1 MNTTNKSICAYP
13 WRAACIAPVGIV
25 KPCCYWLSRNGSL
38 TVENSNVSENPR
50 NSHEWTT
57 IKADMLTG
65 NPVKG
70 CERCYEMEAVGMTS
84 GRESSLH
91 YMTPT
96 DIESAPLEDLEV
108 AFSNLCNLACVG
120 CSDLH
125 STKWSTENIKAGRP
139 GMKLIDNKFDWS
151 SWDLSQLKT
160 LKILG
165 GEPFMECDRFCELLE
180 KIDLSQCEVI
190 VNTNGT
196 HLPNKRLR
204 VLLEQC
210 KQVRFLVSIDG
221 LGSVNDW
228 NRWPGKFSTAIE
240 TMHTYQSWWGEHENI
255 ILTSHTVVNIYN
267 IFTMSDFIE
276 YIKTTFPTWTMSF
289 MWVTNPEWQS
299 LRTLPMNAKKTLI
312 TDFSN
317 KTVEDLKTF
326 SKDSHDFYKVS
337 IGYLQLSTDT
347 KWESVVRQTR
357 KLATER
363 NLDIQ
368 AMLPEL
374 SKLL

>member
-1 MNTTNKSICAYP
+1 MNTTNKSICSYP

-25 KPCCYWLSRNGSL
+25 KPCCYWLSRNGNL
-38 TVENSNVSENPR
+38 TVENSNVSANPR

-57 IKADMLTG
+57 IKVDMLAG
-65 NPVKG
+65 KPIKG

-96 DIESAPLEDLEV
+96 DIASDKLEYIEL

-125 STKWSTENIKAGRP
+125 STKWSTENIKAGRS
-139 GMKLIDNKFDWS
+139 GMRLVDNKFDWS

-165 GEPFMECDRFCELLE
+165 GEPFMECDRFCDLLDKVNLSELEL
-180 KIDLSQCEVI
+180 I

-196 HLPNKRLR
+196 HLPNERLR
-204 VLLEQC
+204 VLIEQC
-210 KQVRFLVSIDG
+210 KQVKFIVSIDG
-221 LGSVNDW
+221 VADANNW
-228 NRWPGKFSTAIE
+228 NRWPGKFDTVID
-240 TMHTYQSWWGEHENI
+240 TMNLYRQWWGELDNI
-255 ILTSHTVVNIYN
+255 FLHTNTVVNIYN
-267 IFTMSDFIE
+267 IFTMSDFID
-276 YIKTTFPTWTMSF
+276 YMKTDFSEWAMSF
-289 MWVTNPEWQS
+289 TWVTVPDWQAI
-299 LRTLPMNAKKTLI
+299 RTLPEKAKIKLI
-312 TDFSN
+312 EEFDT
-317 KTVEDLKTF
+317 KTVGDLKTF
-326 SKDSHDFYKVS
+326 SKNSEDFFKIS
-337 IGYLQLSTDT
+337 IQYLNLPTDI
-347 KWESVVRQTR
+347 KWESVVSQTR

-363 NLDIQ
+363 NLDVQ
-368 AMLPEL
+368 AMLPDL